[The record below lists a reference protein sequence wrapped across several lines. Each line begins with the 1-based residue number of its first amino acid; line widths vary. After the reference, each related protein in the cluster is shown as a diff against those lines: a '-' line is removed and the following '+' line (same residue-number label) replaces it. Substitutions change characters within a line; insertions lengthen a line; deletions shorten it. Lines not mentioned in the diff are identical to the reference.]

1 VSLLLP
7 ALRVLR
13 IFRAFR
19 ALRAARAARSLSL
32 VRLVTSINR
41 GVGAARSTLG
51 RRGAGYVAAIT
62 AIVTFA
68 GAAGMSFLESPAA
81 LREAGLAPGGE
92 GVGLGSYGEAL
103 WWTAMLMTTLGSERR
118 RLRARYRMGYA
129 PTGRRIWRRGRR
141 SPGGRSEP
149 RRRC

>member
-41 GVGAARSTLG
+41 GVGAARRTLG

-68 GAAGMSFLESPAA
+68 GAAGMSFLESSAA
-81 LREAGLAPGGE
+81 LREAGLAPPGGE

-103 WWTAMLMTTLGSERR
+103 WWTAML
-118 RLRARYRMGYA
+118 
-129 PTGRRIWRRGRR
+129 
-141 SPGGRSEP
+141 
-149 RRRC
+149 